1 MALRSCF
8 SIISTYYIDMADD
21 KKDQFHTNE
30 HGVLL
35 HNTIEKSG
43 ENIRT
48 IFDYS
53 GDIDSFID
61 WVKEKSIKVKRI
73 EERYDDVENVYEI
86 YSDKGTSVVGLTY
99 YRSVM
104 IIRSP
109 KDYTMIDDYLG
120 KDDVA
125 RISHGKEEFTIRDGW
140 TKITAKCNTLD
151 SAIYDK
157 EAELLPGTD
166 YEFYL
171 DKKIIAKFTK
181 GIINGEKIISLT
193 SAREKT
199 ILRAVWDIKLTGMM
213 GMFTGIIKKHIK
225 SGTEQAMQSI
235 KEEIEK

>member
-1 MALRSCF
+1 
-8 SIISTYYIDMADD
+8 MADD

-35 HNTIEKSG
+35 HNTIEESG

-53 GDIDSFID
+53 GDIDDFID

-140 TKITAKCNTLD
+140 TKITAKCETLD
-151 SAIYDK
+151 LAEYGKD
-157 EAELLPGTD
+157 AELLPGTD

-171 DKKIIAKFTK
+171 DKKLIAKFNMDYSNSEMSDVNPTIEDFEVK
-181 GIINGEKIISLT
+181 NESYKEIIVRGIEERVERQGFVKIWLT
-193 SAREKT
+193 NYIGYPPETDFWRKMEYEF
-199 ILRAVWDIKLTGMM
+199 DIDEGY
-213 GMFTGIIKKHIK
+213 
-225 SGTEQAMQSI
+225 
-235 KEEIEK
+235 KEFY